1 MYSFVRP
8 DIDSSRL
15 REFAANC
22 KKWIGHNVI
31 NYDLPVVEKLIG
43 HGIISKDQVED
54 TYIMSLMYNFDIP
67 NGHSL
72 EAWGVRLGFP
82 KISFNDFS
90 RFSKEMLEYCKQD
103 VLLTSALY
111 TFLSSRKAAPLKALH
126 LEQDVAILLREMHH
140 NGFPFD
146 DAKAK
151 EILAEVTLRLQ
162 TLDDEIRKS
171 FPPKSRQTEERFA
184 KTTKEG
190 GVSRVGLR
198 WYKGDIERDFT
209 PDAPFCVLEWE
220 EFNPGSVKQMVE
232 KLADAGWKPTE
243 KTKTHLEWERLRPS
257 TPEESKLKK
266 EKLKAFKRTGWK
278 VSETNMA
285 TLPEDAP
292 DGAKHLVERMFYASR
307 GRTLTE
313 WLEATDTEIEVW
325 VEKKDKESML
335 LSGPAVSVER
345 TLSGDLSNRS
355 TTGKDENE
363 SVLKPLEHPM
373 LVSSGTMNK
382 KNVNVDTISEMNTVS
397 RLSDLMRWLS
407 SKARNVSCVEKGKGS
422 WSIIVMRQGSSEDY
436 SVEAVTQL
444 LDGLKEERIK
454 YAFTSRVRGWC
465 QGIGTWTQ
473 RASHRSPNTANI
485 AAEKSLKYSSPKMS
499 ELAKQYGK
507 RMRSLWCASRGH
519 MLVGTDAEGIQLRVL
534 AHYLG
539 DKDYADAIVNGD
551 KAKGTDVHSIN
562 QRTIGPVCSSRD
574 SAKTFIYAL
583 LLGAG
588 VDRIASILNCSKDDA
603 QEARDRF
610 IKATPGFEYLKRV
623 IIPRDAQRGYFVG
636 FDGRKVRCDSEHLM
650 LAGYLQN
657 GEVLVMKYAMRKW
670 YEDLQKL
677 GIWFKLVN
685 FVHDEWQTLVM
696 DDKDLATLVGKT
708 QADAIK
714 WAGEHLNVK
723 CPLAGS
729 YSIGYNWY
737 ETH

>member
-15 REFAANC
+15 REFAATC
-22 KKWIGHNVI
+22 KKWIGHNVV
-31 NYDLPVVEKLIG
+31 NYDLPVVERLIG

-90 RFSKEMLEYCKQD
+90 KFSKEMLEYCKQD

-111 TFLSSRKAAPLKALH
+111 TFLSSRKAAPLKALQ

-146 DAKAK
+146 NEKAK

-190 GVSRVGLR
+190 GVSRVGLK

-209 PDAPFCVLEWE
+209 PDAPFCVLEWD

-232 KLADAGWKPTE
+232 KLADAGWRPTE
-243 KTKTHLEWERLRPS
+243 KTKTHLEWERLRPP

-313 WLEATDTEIEVW
+313 WLEAY
-325 VEKKDKESML
+325 
-335 LSGPAVSVER
+335 
-345 TLSGDLSNRS
+345 
-355 TTGKDENE
+355 NE
-363 SVLKPLEHPM
+363 
-373 LVSSGTMNK
+373 
-382 KNVNVDTISEMNTVS
+382 
-397 RLSDLMRWLS
+397 
-407 SKARNVSCVEKGKGS
+407 
-422 WSIIVMRQGSSEDY
+422 RQG
-436 SVEAVTQL
+436 T
-444 LDGLKEERIK
+444 IN
-454 YAFTSRVRGWC
+454 GWC

-539 DKDYADAIVNGD
+539 DKGYADAIVNGD
-551 KAKGTDVHSIN
+551 KDKGTDIHSIN
-562 QRTIGPVCSSRD
+562 QRTIGPLCSSRD
-574 SAKTFIYAL
+574 TAKTFIYAL

-623 IIPRDAQRGYFVG
+623 LIPNDAQRGYFIG

-670 YEDLQKL
+670 YEDLKRL

-708 QADAIK
+708 QANAIK

-729 YSIGYNWY
+729 YSVGYNWY